1 MDTSESSA
9 DNGDGRSESEGQAGA
24 ARPAATAVP
33 AGRTG
38 PPHPAAVGLTDPAD
52 TTAVGP
58 ADPAAPTA
66 PADRTDPADPAH
78 DRRNGWRRWAMDTR
92 PLRRPAYRRLW
103 SSTIV
108 TAVGSQLTAVAVPK
122 QIYDI
127 TGSSAWVGYAS
138 FAGLLPLVVFALWG
152 GAIADSVDR
161 RTLLLTTNTGIA
173 VTSLLF
179 WIQAVTGLGSVAV
192 LMVLLAVQQAF
203 FGLNS
208 PARQASIARLVPK
221 EELAAANAL
230 GSTVMQTGLV
240 AGPLLAGALIPVLGL
255 AELYLIDA
263 LALCATVWAV
273 HRLPALPPLAAA
285 TAAAGRAG
293 LRGIV
298 EGFRYISLHQVLLL
312 SFLADIIAMVFG
324 MPRALFPQ
332 LASTT
337 YAPYGEGLAL
347 GLLFAAV
354 PIGAVLGGLLSG
366 TFSRARRHGLMVVVA
381 VIAWGAAVTGFGLS
395 SNLWVAV
402 AFLVAAGVADMVSM
416 VFRGAILLSA
426 VTDELRGRM
435 QGVFTV
441 VVAGGPRLADVL
453 HGTAGSALGARTAV
467 TAGGLLVVVSILVLA
482 ATMPALRR
490 YSVGA

>member
-1 MDTSESSA
+1 MYRATRTGVDTSKGSA
-9 DNGDGRSESEGQAGA
+9 DN
-24 ARPAATAVP
+24 PAEPRAT
-33 AGRTG
+33 TG
-38 PPHPAAVGLTDPAD
+38 E
-52 TTAVGP
+52 P
-58 ADPAAPTA
+58 ADPE
-66 PADRTDPADPAH
+66 DRKGS
-78 DRRNGWRRWAMDTR
+78 GWRRWAMDTR

-103 SSTIV
+103 SSTVV

-122 QIYDI
+122 QIYDL

-138 FAGLLPLVVFALWG
+138 VAGLLPLVVFALWG

-161 RTLLLTTNTGIA
+161 RKLLLVTNTGIA

-179 WIQAVTGLGSVAV
+179 WIQAVTGLESVGA

-240 AGPLLAGALIPVLGL
+240 AGPLLAGALIPVVGL

-273 HRLPALPPLAAA
+273 HRLPSLPPLATTGAR
-285 TAAAGRAG
+285 AGRAG
-293 LRGIV
+293 LRGIA
-298 EGFRYISLHQVLLL
+298 EGFRHISLNQVLLL
-312 SFLADIIAMVFG
+312 SFLADIIAMVLG

-332 LASTT
+332 LAAQT

-347 GLLFAAV
+347 GLLFAAI
-354 PIGAVLGGLLSG
+354 PIGAVLGGLMSG
-366 TFSRARRHGLMVVVA
+366 TFSRARRHGLMVIVA
-381 VIAWGAAVTGFGLS
+381 VIAWGVAVTGFGLS
-395 SNLWVAV
+395 ANLWVAV
-402 AFLVAAGVADMVSM
+402 AFLAAAGVADMVSM

-453 HGTAGSALGARTAV
+453 HGTAGSALGPRTAV
-467 TAGGLLVVVSILVLA
+467 VGGGLLVVFSMLVLA
-482 ATMPALRR
+482 VTMPALRR
-490 YSVGA
+490 YRGSV